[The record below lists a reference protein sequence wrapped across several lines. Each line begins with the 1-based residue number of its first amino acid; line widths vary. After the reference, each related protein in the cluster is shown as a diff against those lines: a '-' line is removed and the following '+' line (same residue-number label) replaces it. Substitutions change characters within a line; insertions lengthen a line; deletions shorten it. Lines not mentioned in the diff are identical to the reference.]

1 MVWDADTL
9 MAIRDTTIGVVEVA
23 IGLGLVIFVHELGHF
38 VVAKL
43 CGVKCEK
50 FYLGFDIAGLKFCKF
65 RWGETEYGI
74 GILPLGG
81 YVKMLGQE
89 DNPAKIREEIERAKA
104 GAGDGGRGTG
114 GETANCKIQNANGK
128 LPDANP
134 QSPIPNQP
142 LPSPLSPLPSPL
154 YDPRSFLAMSV
165 PKRMAIISAGVIMN
179 LIFACLIA
187 AVAYKIGVRQ
197 IAAGIGQIIPGEAA
211 WQANLKVGDEIVEIA
226 GRKIK
231 RFRDMQEAVSLGD
244 LQNGLPI
251 TVRRKGVAEPITVT
265 VTPDASGLLPR
276 IGIANPRSTALLK
289 KETAALPG
297 TAAAEAKPPF
307 ELGDRIVKIDGQP
320 IDDYAQI
327 YSYLAAH
334 PEKTLKVTVQRTA
347 EKVEKDAPVE
357 TREVTI
363 DVPPNPMR
371 RFGLEMEMG
380 EICAI
385 QKDSPAA
392 AAGLKPG
399 DIIRMIDGKQIGDA
413 AVGDSLTLPDRLR
426 RRAGETVNLT
436 IECEDE
442 KAAHEVQVKLSEA
455 DAYLQPLDEGSPMAV
470 PALGIAYRVL
480 NRVRAVVPG
489 SPAAEAELLAGDE
502 IVRAKIIPPDAETLH
517 KLKLSQRE
525 ITLTFDA
532 EHRNWPCFIYA
543 MQNLAPGTE
552 VELEWLRQGASH
564 TATLAPATAANWFN
578 PDRGMLFEPVYVYL
592 TAHTWG
598 EALAD
603 GGEETLNATLMVYR
617 TLHKLGSQVSL
628 KALGGPVAIFSF
640 AKAAADEGLANLLI
654 FLTVLSANLAVLN
667 FLPIPLLDGGLMVL
681 LIYEGIRGK
690 PADERVQ
697 VALTYVGLA
706 FILVLMVWVC
716 GLDFGLIP
724 RR

>member
-1 MVWDADTL
+1 LGWYLIGMVWDADTL
-9 MAIRDTTIGVVEVA
+9 MAVRDTTIGVVEVA

-89 DNPAKIREEIERAKA
+89 DNPAKLKEEIERAKVKVDE
-104 GAGDGGRGTG
+104 G
-114 GETANCKIQNANGK
+114 QGK
-128 LPDANP
+128 GSSPPLEDA
-134 QSPIPNQP
+134 QQT
-142 LPSPLSPLPSPL
+142 LSPPVEHAQQAL

-211 WQANLKVGDEIVEIA
+211 WQANLKVGDEIVEVA

-276 IGIANPRSTALLK
+276 IGIANPRSTTLLK
-289 KETAALPG
+289 KEIAVLPG
-297 TAAAEAKPPF
+297 SAAGEAKPPF
-307 ELGDRIVKIDGQP
+307 ELGDRIVAIDGQP
-320 IDDYAQI
+320 IDDDDYAQI

-334 PEKTLKVTVQRTA
+334 PDKTLKVTVRRMA
-347 EKVEKDAPVE
+347 EKVETDAPVK

-392 AAGLKPG
+392 ASGLKPG
-399 DIIRMIDGKQIGDA
+399 DIIRMIDGKQIGDT

-426 RRAGETVNLT
+426 RRAGETINLT
-436 IECEDE
+436 IEREGE
-442 KAAHEVQVKLSEA
+442 KTAHEVQVKLRDA
-455 DAYLQPLDEGSPMAV
+455 DAYVQPLDEGSPMAV

-489 SPAAEAELLAGDE
+489 SPAAEAELLTGDE
-502 IVRAKIIPPDAETLH
+502 IVRAKIIPPDEETLH

-552 VELEWLRQGASH
+552 VELEWLRQGATH

-592 TAHTWG
+592 TAQTWG
-598 EALAD
+598 EALAA
-603 GGEETLNATLMVYR
+603 GGEETLNSTLLVYR

-628 KALGGPVAIFSF
+628 KALGGPVAIFSA
-640 AKAAADEGLANLLI
+640 AKGAADEGLANLLI
-654 FLTVLSANLAVLN
+654 FLTMLSANLAVLN

-706 FILVLMVWVC
+706 FILVLMVWVL

>member
-1 MVWDADTL
+1 MDWNLIGMVWDADTL
-9 MAIRDTTIGVVEVA
+9 LAIRNTTIGVVQVA
-23 IGLGLVIFVHELGHF
+23 VGLGLVIFVHELGHF
-38 VVAKL
+38 AVAKW

-89 DNPAKIREEIERAKA
+89 DNPAKLKEELERAKLKVDEA
-104 GAGDGGRGTG
+104 QGKGG
-114 GETANCKIQNANGK
+114 
-128 LPDANP
+128 
-134 QSPIPNQP
+134 SPSIDDTQQA
-142 LPSPLSPLPSPL
+142 LPSPIEHARQAL

-179 LIFACLIA
+179 LIFAFFIA

-197 IAAGIGQIIPGEAA
+197 IASGVGQIIPGEAA
-211 WQANLKVGDEIVEIA
+211 WQANLKVGDEIVEVA

-276 IGIANPRSTALLK
+276 IGIANPRSTTLLK
-289 KETAALPG
+289 KEICVLPG
-297 TAAAEAKPPF
+297 TAAGGAKPPF

-327 YSYLAAH
+327 ASYLATH
-334 PEKTLKVTVQRTA
+334 PDKTLKVTVQRAA
-347 EKVEKDAPVE
+347 EAGATNAAK
-357 TREVTI
+357 TSEVTI
-363 DVPPNPMR
+363 DVPPSPMHQ
-371 RFGLEMEMG
+371 FGLEMELG

-399 DIIRMIDGKQIGDA
+399 DIIRMIDGKQIGDT

-426 RRAGETVNLT
+426 RRAGETINLT
-436 IECEDE
+436 IEREGE
-442 KAAHEVQVKLSEA
+442 KTAHEVQVKLRET
-455 DAYLQPLDEGSPMAV
+455 DTHVQPIDEGSPMAV

-480 NRVRAVVPG
+480 NRVRTVVPG

-502 IVRAKIIPPDAETLH
+502 IVRAKIIPPDAETLR
-517 KLKLSQRE
+517 KLKLNQRE

-552 VELEWLRQGASH
+552 VELEWLRQGVSRK
-564 TATLAPATAANWFN
+564 ATLAPETVHDWFN
-578 PDRGMLFEPVYVYL
+578 PDRGMIFEPVYVYL
-592 TAHTWG
+592 TANTWG
-598 EALAD
+598 EALAA
-603 GGEETLNATLMVYR
+603 GGAETLNATLLVYR
-617 TLHKLGSQVSL
+617 TLHKLGSQVSF
-628 KALGGPVAIFSF
+628 KALGGPVAIFSA
-640 AKAAADEGLANLLI
+640 AKGAADEGLANLLI

-690 PADERVQ
+690 PADERIQ